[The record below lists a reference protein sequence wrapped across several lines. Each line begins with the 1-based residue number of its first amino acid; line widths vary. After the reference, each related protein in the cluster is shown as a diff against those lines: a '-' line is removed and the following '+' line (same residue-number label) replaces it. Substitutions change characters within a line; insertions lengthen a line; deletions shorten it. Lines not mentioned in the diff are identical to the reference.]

1 MISKMPKR
9 IKDKLREYARV
20 QAKSREL
27 GVEIRELFSTEGIP
41 LEALS
46 ASLDDTSA
54 VQTEALTYL
63 DYGEGDTEESIKE
76 IENVYVHYKN
86 NQVE

>member
-9 IKDKLREYARV
+9 IKDKLREYAKV
-20 QAKSREL
+20 QAKSRDL
-27 GVEIRELFSTEGIP
+27 GIEIRDIFTTEGIP

-46 ASLDDTSA
+46 ANLGNTDA

-86 NQVE
+86 NPIE